1 MQKPKFKKTRRKG
14 DLLHPWEYQGWKINS
29 GSLGMYNQYIWRAV
43 KDGQQIIVANNLN
56 NLCVKIDIKECTDEI
71 TNI

>member
-1 MQKPKFKKTRRKG
+1 MQKPKFKKIRRKG

-29 GSLGMYNQYIWRAV
+29 GSRMMYNQYVWRAY
-43 KDGQQIIVANNLN
+43 KDGQQPITANNLN
-56 NLCVKIDIKECTDEI
+56 NLCVKIDIKEWTDEI